1 MDMSTDHLGDSSG
14 QEIPN
19 KNSPI
24 VTTDCQQGPTFIE
37 STGDCERDAVKS
49 AIEFLK
55 ITCFLFTF
63 LSHFVFDFIVCIFII
78 FLVLFCI
85 MLYLLLDNSVQ
96 MILQKTTKLVN
107 KPKCF

>member
-1 MDMSTDHLGDSSG
+1 MSTDHLGDSSG

-63 LSHFVFDFIVCIFII
+63 LSHFVFDFYRLYIYY
-78 FLVLFCI
+78 LL